1 MYIMN
6 TDFDAIADTP
16 DVNKITLDNNYY
28 VYKCPHCGI
37 QCITAINEVNCKIF
51 RCGIFKETYNQ
62 INPHAPK
69 PECDAYVLQN
79 RIYGC
84 AKPYI
89 IDINNML
96 VFPCDYV

>member
-1 MYIMN
+1 MN

-62 INPHAPK
+62 INPHATK

-96 VFPCDYV
+96 IFPCDYV